1 MPTSPI
7 FRLPSPLTILSGL
20 WACRGLLT
28 ARDGNP
34 KHPAHCAIESG
45 VSFGCIPTVA
55 RFKLGNIENYL
66 E

>member
-1 MPTSPI
+1 M
-7 FRLPSPLTILSGL
+7 TILSGL
-20 WACRGLLT
+20 WVCRGLLT

-34 KHPAHCAIESG
+34 EHLAHYAIESG

-55 RFKLGNIENYL
+55 RFKLVNIENYL

>member
-1 MPTSPI
+1 MPTSPL
-7 FRLPSPLTILSGL
+7 FRFPSPMTILSGL
-20 WACRGLLT
+20 RACRGLLI

-34 KHPAHCAIESG
+34 EHLAHYAIESG

-55 RFKLGNIENYL
+55 RFKLVNIEAYL